1 MDEIKNGDF
10 VSVKYQ
16 DYIGIDI
23 FVINSINIQTRE
35 SEYVISCQ
43 NPIDPSDKLIL
54 VKISDKLYF
63 DYPIEIGSVI
73 FERYDHKKLSQ
84 LTSVNITKI
93 PLIYRRLIGKKYPS
107 PRGDIEITIPL
118 LSKIVRKYPES
129 VEDIDIKKYPEK
141 FFMDLYDI
149 HPMEPFND
157 KEYEDEDE
165 DLDLHDLLG
174 RYEYKYGELLEK
186 HAELSSKFSKEGKY
200 KYLEKVF
207 DDIPSDERGAL
218 YEMFSN
224 FFNDDLESPIMVRFV
239 EGVEFESKEKVLNM
253 LIEYSILSP
262 EMLFDI
268 KDSDVVDIII
278 SRELEKNGGE
288 NSFLTGIGD
297 KVINM
302 LIFHYNKIGDLIS
315 EPGIDNIVDTL
326 RNLGNHR
333 DILFRDSSQE
343 DIERLLDNLL
353 QSYNEFKKVNNLIS
367 EGDDTDVLM
376 KTLIKRIRDSNMTK
390 SALKR

>member
-23 FVINSINIQTRE
+23 FVINSINIFE
-35 SEYVISCQ
+35 SKYVISCQ
-43 NPIDPSDKLIL
+43 NQLDPTDKLIL

-63 DYPIEIGSVI
+63 DYPIEIESVI

-93 PLIYRRLIGKKYPS
+93 PVKYRKLIGKKYPS
-107 PRGDIEITIPL
+107 SRGDIEITVPL
-118 LSKIVRKYPES
+118 LYKIVRKYPES
-129 VEDIDIKKYPEK
+129 VEDIHIKKYPEK

-149 HPMEPFND
+149 HPMETFND
-157 KEYEDEDE
+157 DEDDE
-165 DLDLHDLLG
+165 DDPGEYLD
-174 RYEYKYGELLEK
+174 RYEHKYGKLLQN
-186 HAELSSKFSKEGKY
+186 HAELSSKFSREGKY

-207 DDIPSDERGAL
+207 DDIPFDEMGAL
-218 YEMFSN
+218 YEMFAEMI
-224 FFNDDLESPIMVRFV
+224 DIPMDSPISVSFMK
-239 EGVEFESKEKVLNM
+239 GVEFESKEKVLDM
-253 LIEYSILSP
+253 LIEYDIRTP
-262 EMLFDI
+262 EMLFDVN
-268 KDSDVVDIII
+268 DGDVVDIII

-288 NSFLTGIGD
+288 DSFLTGIGNVSINTLIYYY
-297 KVINM
+297 KTFGNVIG
-302 LIFHYNKIGDLIS
+302 KS
-315 EPGIDNIVDTL
+315 GIDHIVVML